1 MYVSK
6 GIKMIEK
13 LIQKCEKCGWV
24 MPLNNKKTLV
34 CAKCG
39 HCNNAKKKLN
49 LKLNEV
55 DLAFKKEER
64 N

>member
-1 MYVSK
+1 
-6 GIKMIEK
+6 MIEK